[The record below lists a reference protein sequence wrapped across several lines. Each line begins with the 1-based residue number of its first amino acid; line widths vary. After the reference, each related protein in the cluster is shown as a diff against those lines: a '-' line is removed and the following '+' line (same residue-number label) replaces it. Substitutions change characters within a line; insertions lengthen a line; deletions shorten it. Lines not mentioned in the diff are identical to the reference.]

1 MRRPSAW
8 LHVALECSLFI
19 AYTSPTWAIGGAESM
34 DRPSA
39 RALSKPEYMPET
51 TPEGFSLPPLPDS
64 EPSSKHRIAESR
76 RLFVKRIIVDG
87 NTVLSEEDLRNLLQ
101 PYVGREVSVAE
112 LEELRQKL
120 TRNYIDQGYVNS
132 GAIIPP
138 DAYVDGVLHYKI
150 VEGRLED
157 VRVKGQGRLREG
169 YIRNRLLGDPEHPL
183 NLHDLQDRFQVLLS
197 DPLISGMNGRLL
209 PGSSPGHGIL
219 DVEVSRARPYQL
231 SVFGDNYRPPSIGA
245 EAFGVS
251 GWVRNL
257 TGLGDAL
264 DFTFITGDGSD
275 RYFGG
280 LTVPLTDWGTLAF
293 FRFDEGDSVV
303 VEQPVDDLDIKS
315 QVHNLEGGISHP
327 IINTLRQRLTL
338 GVLLAVRENETSIL
352 GQPFSFVPG
361 ETTGRNKAT
370 VWRLFQEYLQRW
382 DRHAVAFR
390 STFSVG
396 MNALGATP
404 ERDPRFPDSEF
415 FAWLGQGQYAYL
427 VTDDGAQLVL
437 RGVAQFSDDPL
448 LPLERI
454 AVGGVG
460 SVRGYRENH
469 LVRDEGYSL
478 SLEFRYPIIGG
489 NDPST
494 RHRFTLIPFMDY
506 GEAWNLNGESE
517 ALHSAGIGFNWEFR
531 PLYAEFYYGYAI
543 NKPRPDFNN
552 DLQDDGLH
560 FQVRLDIL

>member
-1 MRRPSAW
+1 MRRPSTW

-39 RALSKPEYMPET
+39 RGLSRPEYMPDR

-120 TRNYIDQGYVNS
+120 TRHYIDQGYVNS
-132 GAIIPP
+132 GAIIPT
-138 DAYVDGVLHYKI
+138 DAYLDGVLHYKI

-169 YIRNRLLGDPEHPL
+169 YIRNRLLGDSEQPL
-183 NLHDLQDRFQVLLS
+183 NLRDLQDRFQVLLS

-209 PGSSPGHGIL
+209 PGSSPGDSIL
-219 DVEVSRARPYQL
+219 DVEVIRARSYQL

-245 EAFGVS
+245 EAFGMS

-303 VEQPVDDLDIKS
+303 VEQPVDDLDIES

-361 ETTGRNKAT
+361 ETTGRNQAT
-370 VWRLFQEYLQRW
+370 VWRLFQEYLQRG
-382 DRHAVAFR
+382 DRHAAAFR
-390 STFSVG
+390 STFSGG

-415 FAWLGQGQYAYL
+415 FAWLGQAQYAYL
-427 VTDDGAQLVL
+427 MTDDGAQLVL

-448 LPLERI
+448 LPLERV

-460 SVRGYRENH
+460 TVRGYRENH

-489 NDPST
+489 NDPSA

-506 GEAWNLNGESE
+506 GEAWNLDRESE

-560 FQVRLDIL
+560 FQVRLDVL